1 MKKVVLSSIVL
12 VTILVLQSFKLN
24 YKSLEVKQE
33 KVTKS
38 NVIWKAYK
46 ITGSHT
52 GTVNLKSGGLTFDGE
67 KLSGGS
73 FIIDMTSIACTDL
86 EGDYKG
92 QLEGH
97 LKSDDFFGV
106 SKNATSTLSI
116 TEVKSTGKNAYDV
129 KGDLTIKGITKPLNF
144 QVSIYGKKATANLKI
159 DRTKYDIKY
168 GSGSY
173 FDGLQDKMIY
183 DEFDIVIDL
192 EF

>member
-24 YKSLEVKQE
+24 YKSLEVKQGE
-33 KVTKS
+33 VTKS

-46 ITGSHT
+46 VTGSHT

-144 QVSIYGKKATANLKI
+144 QVSIYGQTNSKI
-159 DRTKYDIKY
+159 HHW
-168 GSGSY
+168 S
-173 FDGLQDKMIY
+173 
-183 DEFDIVIDL
+183 
-192 EF
+192 